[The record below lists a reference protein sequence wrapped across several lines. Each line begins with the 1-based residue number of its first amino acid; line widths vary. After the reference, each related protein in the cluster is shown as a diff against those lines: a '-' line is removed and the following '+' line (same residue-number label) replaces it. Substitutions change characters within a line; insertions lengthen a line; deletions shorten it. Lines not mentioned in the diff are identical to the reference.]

1 MNKSFAIQFK
11 AVFLVIIFSLNMFV
25 GFACSIGI
33 EMGFNAPN
41 HDEAEIKTTHTH
53 THHHGAHKTHDHKK
67 SHTEKREKNG
77 CCNDEVQKVQQL
89 DKNINSTAKSTILL
103 FTALLPPSFFQTY
116 IVKLFKTN
124 PSKYRER
131 FFYPPPPNILVESQ
145 RFQI

>member
-1 MNKSFAIQFK
+1 MNKSYAIQFK
-11 AVFLVIIFSLNMFV
+11 AAFLLIIFSLNMVV

-33 EMGFNAPN
+33 DMGFNAP
-41 HDEAEIKTTHTH
+41 HHVKVEIKTTHTH
-53 THHHGAHKTHDHKK
+53 THHHGAHKTHDHK
-67 SHTEKREKNG
+67 SNHTENEEKKG

-89 DKNINSTAKSTILL
+89 DKNINSTAKSTTLL

-116 IVKLFKTN
+116 IVKFLKTN
-124 PSKYRER
+124 PSICKER